1 MRRDLAPKGQEKGS
15 QGHTAHQGSSQ
26 CSVLVEMP
34 SLTKHPRRIYSQ
46 VQVVREESNQ
56 LQGNLPFLL
65 NGGRGMGGGFAAT
78 KMEIRFGITRLSL
91 CFPRK
96 T

>member
-26 CSVLVEMP
+26 CSVLVEVP

-65 NGGRGMGGGFAAT
+65 NGDRGMGMGAAT
-78 KMEIRFGITRLSL
+78 QMETRFGITRLSL